1 MDRRAMPD
9 NHSDRLVTANR
20 ARMPTPATILIVED
34 DADVREIIRAYLS
47 DQDYSVIEADNGD
60 AAMQILQLDE
70 HVDLLLTDIVMPGSR
85 DGFALSREARKLRPA
100 LKVLHITGYYDE
112 VASRAHGS
120 ADEMLRKPLRQAEL
134 LAQVG
139 KLLGRWA
146 VDRNPILRR
155 AYDYWLEKAAGRGI
169 PDRQDL
175 DPGEIK
181 DILPYLSIL
190 EIVTAANGRN
200 HRYRLVGT
208 RVSDA
213 LGYNPTNHFIEEFVE
228 NGHGDFIKRL
238 LADVDASGQPL
249 YAASSF
255 RSSTI
260 GLSTQRILLPFTHG
274 GTTVEQIV
282 IVQTFDWRRRKG
294 TVHELLQAHATRNDS
309 IETPPSK
316 LRNEDMAQPPR

>member
-1 MDRRAMPD
+1 
-9 NHSDRLVTANR
+9 
-20 ARMPTPATILIVED
+20 MPTPATILIVED
-34 DADVREIIRAYLS
+34 DADVREVIGAYLS
-47 DQDYSVIEADNGD
+47 DQDYVVIEADNAD
-60 AAMQILQLDE
+60 AAMAILELDQ
-70 HVDLLLTDIVMPGSR
+70 HVDLLLTDIVMPGPR

-112 VASRAHGS
+112 VASRAPGP
-120 ADEMLRKPLRQAEL
+120 AEELMRKPLRRAEL
-134 LAQVG
+134 LTRVG

-155 AYDYWLEKAAGRGI
+155 AYDYWLEKAAERGI
-169 PDRQDL
+169 PDRRDL

-190 EIVTAANGRN
+190 EIVGSGVDRH

-208 RVSDA
+208 RVAEA

-238 LADVDASGQPL
+238 LHDVDASARPL

-255 RSSTI
+255 RSSTV
-260 GLSTQRILLPFTHG
+260 GLSTQRILLPFTCG
-274 GTTVEQIV
+274 GSDVQQIV
-282 IVQTFDWRRRKG
+282 IVQTFDWRHRKG
-294 TVHELLQAHATRNDS
+294 TVHELLRAHAIRNDS
-309 IETPPSK
+309 IENPPPALHNEAMSRRTP
-316 LRNEDMAQPPR
+316 